1 MNNLLNHLHEDYKNH
16 KYFNTGGSSRVILLN
31 DKYLIKQ
38 NTKLVLQAEIEFLK
52 INNSDMFQKIIYVD
66 PKYDFVAY
74 SFIPGD
80 TMKLIDNVQDVIQ
93 KIVSITTSY
102 PNCSLD
108 GFGYLNEETSSW
120 SRFLKDE
127 VTYSSLNLKDHIS
140 SRKVVNNCISVLEN
154 YPFEKKLLHGDFG
167 THNFIQDN
175 GVFVGVI
182 DPMPVIGDYLYDLL
196 FAIVSNVDILS
207 SLSFAQD
214 IIITKDKERI
224 QAKILEVSQDEIKY
238 KKFTYQD
245 GPIFSIDIDE
255 VVTVAYENGEVEVY
269 DEETIEEKNEIIQAK
284 AEALRKQ
291 EAMFGTFSKEDD
303 FYYLYDRDKTT
314 KMDQKAYL
322 QFIQDNCPE
331 AYRSYQKGNTLWKAG
346 LGMLGSGLG
355 MTLLLG
361 TPLYAVGIANENVGC
376 LASGS
381 VFITIGSLATAG
393 SIPLLVV
400 GGIKR
405 NNSYEVYNDHCKNPQ
420 YLSFSINA
428 KANGVG
434 LALNF

>member
-1 MNNLLNHLHEDYKNH
+1 MKKSLTLL
-16 KYFNTGGSSRVILLN
+16 LL
-31 DKYLIKQ
+31 
-38 NTKLVLQAEIEFLK
+38 V
-52 INNSDMFQKIIYVD
+52 
-66 PKYDFVAY
+66 
-74 SFIPGD
+74 
-80 TMKLIDNVQDVIQ
+80 
-93 KIVSITTSY
+93 
-102 PNCSLD
+102 
-108 GFGYLNEETSSW
+108 
-120 SRFLKDE
+120 
-127 VTYSSLNLKDHIS
+127 
-140 SRKVVNNCISVLEN
+140 
-154 YPFEKKLLHGDFG
+154 
-167 THNFIQDN
+167 
-175 GVFVGVI
+175 
-182 DPMPVIGDYLYDLL
+182 
-196 FAIVSNVDILS
+196 ILS

-224 QAKILEVSQDEIKY
+224 QAKILEVSKDEIKY

-291 EAMFGTFSKEDD
+291 EAMYGTFVKEDD

-314 KMDQKAYL
+314 KMDKKAYL
-322 QFIQDNCPE
+322 EFIQNNCPE
-331 AYRSYQKGNTLWKAG
+331 AYRNYQKGNKLWKAG

-355 MTLLLG
+355 MTLLVG
-361 TPLYAVGIANENVGC
+361 TPLYVVGVSKMVNYDYGHRQYNVGVNC
-376 LASGS
+376 TVAGS
-381 VFITIGSLATAG
+381 VFLSVGALTTAG

-405 NNSYEVYNDHCKNPQ
+405 NNSHEVYNDHCKNPQ
-420 YLSFSINA
+420 YLSFSVNA

>member
-1 MNNLLNHLHEDYKNH
+1 MN
-16 KYFNTGGSSRVILLN
+16 
-31 DKYLIKQ
+31 
-38 NTKLVLQAEIEFLK
+38 
-52 INNSDMFQKIIYVD
+52 
-66 PKYDFVAY
+66 
-74 SFIPGD
+74 
-80 TMKLIDNVQDVIQ
+80 
-93 KIVSITTSY
+93 
-102 PNCSLD
+102 
-108 GFGYLNEETSSW
+108 
-120 SRFLKDE
+120 
-127 VTYSSLNLKDHIS
+127 
-140 SRKVVNNCISVLEN
+140 
-154 YPFEKKLLHGDFG
+154 KLL
-167 THNFIQDN
+167 T
-175 GVFVGVI
+175 
-182 DPMPVIGDYLYDLL
+182 LLL
-196 FAIVSNVDILS
+196 FVFISAA
-207 SLSFAQD
+207 SFAQD
-214 IIITKDKERI
+214 IIVTKDKERI
-224 QAKILEVSQDEIKY
+224 QAKILEVSKDEIKY

-245 GPIFSIDIDE
+245 GPIFAIDIDE
-255 VVTVAYENGEVEVY
+255 VVTVAYENGEVEIY

-361 TPLYAVGIANENVGC
+361 TPLYVVGVSKMVNYDYGHRQYNVGVNC
-376 LASGS
+376 TVAGS
-381 VFITIGSLATAG
+381 VFLSVGALTSAG

-405 NNSYEVYNDHCKNPQ
+405 NNSHEVYNDHCKNPQ

>member
-1 MNNLLNHLHEDYKNH
+1 MKKSLTLL
-16 KYFNTGGSSRVILLN
+16 LL
-31 DKYLIKQ
+31 
-38 NTKLVLQAEIEFLK
+38 V
-52 INNSDMFQKIIYVD
+52 
-66 PKYDFVAY
+66 
-74 SFIPGD
+74 
-80 TMKLIDNVQDVIQ
+80 
-93 KIVSITTSY
+93 
-102 PNCSLD
+102 
-108 GFGYLNEETSSW
+108 
-120 SRFLKDE
+120 
-127 VTYSSLNLKDHIS
+127 
-140 SRKVVNNCISVLEN
+140 
-154 YPFEKKLLHGDFG
+154 
-167 THNFIQDN
+167 
-175 GVFVGVI
+175 
-182 DPMPVIGDYLYDLL
+182 
-196 FAIVSNVDILS
+196 ILS

-291 EAMFGTFSKEDD
+291 EAMYGTFVKEDD

-314 KMDQKAYL
+314 KMDKKAYL
-322 QFIQDNCPE
+322 EFIQNNCPE
-331 AYRSYQKGNTLWKAG
+331 AYRNYQKGNKLWKAG

-355 MTLLLG
+355 MTLLVG
-361 TPLYAVGIANENVGC
+361 TPLYVVGVSKMVNYDYGHRQYNVGVNC
-376 LASGS
+376 TVAGS
-381 VFITIGSLATAG
+381 VFLSVGALTTAG

-405 NNSYEVYNDHCKNPQ
+405 NNSHEVYNDHCKNPQ

>member
-1 MNNLLNHLHEDYKNH
+1 MKKSLTLL
-16 KYFNTGGSSRVILLN
+16 LL
-31 DKYLIKQ
+31 
-38 NTKLVLQAEIEFLK
+38 V
-52 INNSDMFQKIIYVD
+52 
-66 PKYDFVAY
+66 
-74 SFIPGD
+74 
-80 TMKLIDNVQDVIQ
+80 
-93 KIVSITTSY
+93 
-102 PNCSLD
+102 
-108 GFGYLNEETSSW
+108 
-120 SRFLKDE
+120 
-127 VTYSSLNLKDHIS
+127 
-140 SRKVVNNCISVLEN
+140 
-154 YPFEKKLLHGDFG
+154 
-167 THNFIQDN
+167 
-175 GVFVGVI
+175 
-182 DPMPVIGDYLYDLL
+182 
-196 FAIVSNVDILS
+196 ILS

-224 QAKILEVSQDEIKY
+224 QAKIMEVSQDEIKY

-291 EAMFGTFSKEDD
+291 EAMYGTFVKEDD

-314 KMDQKAYL
+314 KMDKKAYL
-322 QFIQDNCPE
+322 EFIQNNCPE
-331 AYRSYQKGNTLWKAG
+331 AYRNYQKGNKLWKAG

-355 MTLLLG
+355 MTLLVG
-361 TPLYAVGIANENVGC
+361 TPLYVVGVSKMVNYDYGHRQYNVGVNC
-376 LASGS
+376 TVAGS
-381 VFITIGSLATAG
+381 VFLSVGALTTAG

-405 NNSYEVYNDHCKNPQ
+405 NNSHEVYNDHCKNPQ

>member
-1 MNNLLNHLHEDYKNH
+1 MKKSLTLL
-16 KYFNTGGSSRVILLN
+16 LL
-31 DKYLIKQ
+31 
-38 NTKLVLQAEIEFLK
+38 V
-52 INNSDMFQKIIYVD
+52 
-66 PKYDFVAY
+66 
-74 SFIPGD
+74 
-80 TMKLIDNVQDVIQ
+80 
-93 KIVSITTSY
+93 
-102 PNCSLD
+102 
-108 GFGYLNEETSSW
+108 
-120 SRFLKDE
+120 
-127 VTYSSLNLKDHIS
+127 
-140 SRKVVNNCISVLEN
+140 
-154 YPFEKKLLHGDFG
+154 
-167 THNFIQDN
+167 
-175 GVFVGVI
+175 
-182 DPMPVIGDYLYDLL
+182 
-196 FAIVSNVDILS
+196 ILS

-224 QAKILEVSQDEIKY
+224 QAKIMEVSQDEIKY

-291 EAMFGTFSKEDD
+291 EAMYGTFVKEDD

-314 KMDQKAYL
+314 KMDKKAYL
-322 QFIQDNCPE
+322 EFIQNNCPE
-331 AYRSYQKGNTLWKAG
+331 AYRNYQKGNKLWKAG

-355 MTLLLG
+355 MTLLVG
-361 TPLYAVGIANENVGC
+361 TPLYVVGVSKMVNYDYGHRQYNVGVNC
-376 LASGS
+376 TVAGS
-381 VFITIGSLATAG
+381 VFLSVGSLTTAG

-405 NNSYEVYNDHCKNPQ
+405 NNSHEVYNDHCKNPQ
-420 YLSFSINA
+420 YLSFSVNA